1 MEQVRRKSKK
11 EERKEK
17 KREKEREPFGRRD
30 EAVET
35 PPTRFLCG
43 PQLCC
48 FFGPRNETLP
58 ANNPTRVLIFADDP
72 ALTGEETSWPSPSP
86 RKRNTTSTAT
96 DFRLL
101 QILSLQRTFL
111 IHFIGSSILAQAWK
125 SHWARLRHAIRLG
138 RYYRRLNFAARRGA
152 LNAHAFYGFRSY
164 ARNNHQRVFF
174 TINLIVVVV
183 SCRWDWRYKWEI
195 LVVNLPIGKRL
206 EGIFMR
212 QWCGMKFWR
221 NLKEI
226 GMFKERKNG
235 EAWNEY

>member
-1 MEQVRRKSKK
+1 MRISSLLDESRKRYISPEKAGKSSEDKEKAWKRWNRWDESSKKKEKKK
-11 EERKEK
+11 EERKE
-17 KREKEREPFGRRD
+17 REREREREPFGRRG

-86 RKRNTTSTAT
+86 RKKLNTTSAAK

-111 IHFIGSSILAQAWK
+111 IHFIGFSILAQPWK

-152 LNAHAFYGFRSY
+152 LNAHAFYGFR
-164 ARNNHQRVFF
+164 FF
-174 TINLIVVVV
+174 
-183 SCRWDWRYKWEI
+183 
-195 LVVNLPIGKRL
+195 
-206 EGIFMR
+206 
-212 QWCGMKFWR
+212 
-221 NLKEI
+221 
-226 GMFKERKNG
+226 
-235 EAWNEY
+235 

>member
-11 EERKEK
+11 KEERKE
-17 KREKEREPFGRRD
+17 REREREREPFGRRG

-86 RKRNTTSTAT
+86 RKKLNTTSAAK

-101 QILSLQRTFL
+101 QILSFVTTNVSYPFYRLLDTCTTMKISLGEIAPRDSTRA
-111 IHFIGSSILAQAWK
+111 ILP
-125 SHWARLRHAIRLG
+125 SFEFRG
-138 RYYRRLNFAARRGA
+138 EARRA
-152 LNAHAFYGFRSY
+152 
-164 ARNNHQRVFF
+164 
-174 TINLIVVVV
+174 
-183 SCRWDWRYKWEI
+183 
-195 LVVNLPIGKRL
+195 
-206 EGIFMR
+206 
-212 QWCGMKFWR
+212 
-221 NLKEI
+221 
-226 GMFKERKNG
+226 
-235 EAWNEY
+235 

>member
-1 MEQVRRKSKK
+1 MPIYPSFLLYITVTTIIFIFVPIFDHISKKKIPTKKFHSNSISFQLCEFQVFSTNPERDISLQKKQEKAARIKRKLEKDGTGETKVVKKKSKKK
-11 EERKEK
+11 EERKE
-17 KREKEREPFGRRD
+17 REREREREPFGRRG

-86 RKRNTTSTAT
+86 RKKLNTTSAAK

-111 IHFIGSSILAQAWK
+111 IHFIGFSILAQ
-125 SHWARLRHAIRLG
+125 
-138 RYYRRLNFAARRGA
+138 
-152 LNAHAFYGFRSY
+152 
-164 ARNNHQRVFF
+164 
-174 TINLIVVVV
+174 
-183 SCRWDWRYKWEI
+183 
-195 LVVNLPIGKRL
+195 P
-206 EGIFMR
+206 
-212 QWCGMKFWR
+212 
-221 NLKEI
+221 
-226 GMFKERKNG
+226 
-235 EAWNEY
+235 